1 MLILP
6 LIKGGPRELLI
17 FPLVK
22 GGPEGVVK
30 IIHNFTMKVQYKNY
44 LKNYSRTLRNNPT
57 QSEKILW
64 QHIKGR
70 QLKGFQFSRQ
80 KPMGNFIADFY
91 CYKLK
96 LVIEL
101 DGASH
106 YGNEKK
112 IWKNKAILNHLALL
126 F

>member
-106 YGNEKK
+106 YGSEKK
-112 IWKNKAILNHLALL
+112 YGKTKLY
-126 F
+126 